1 MANVPDDLQYSNEH
15 EWVRRTDEEGVV
27 EVGITDFA
35 QSELGDVVYLE
46 LPSVGDSYR
55 RTQSFGTIEAV
66 KAVSELFA
74 PVSGEILA
82 VNEELDAKPEAINA
96 NPYGDGWLFKLAPTD
111 ASQVD
116 ALLDAAGYL
125 ESVEE

>member
-82 VNEELDAKPEAINA
+82 VNEELDASPALVNSD
-96 NPYGDGWLFKLAPTD
+96 PYGEGWMVRVRLAD
-111 ASQVD
+111 D
-116 ALLDAAGYL
+116 EDLEHLLDAAAYREL
-125 ESVEE
+125 ID

>member
-1 MANVPDDLQYSNEH
+1 MNTPEELRYAKSH
-15 EWVRRTDEEGVV
+15 EWSRV
-27 EVGITDFA
+27 ESDGSITVGITDFA
-35 QSELGDVVYLE
+35 QDQLGDVVFVE
-46 LPSVGDSYR
+46 LPSVGA
-55 RTQSFGTIEAV
+55 TVEQGEQIAVIESV
-66 KAVSELFA
+66 KTASDIYA
-74 PVSGEILA
+74 PVGGEVTA